1 MAAALVALSFAV
13 ATADEPKLSEAAQK
27 ELKKFEAKWKAVKVV
42 VNGNEEKEGGKEVFI
57 EFKSRKVI
65 VTDDG
70 KEMEFFEV
78 AALDPSVTPK
88 ILDLKALMDTG
99 PLKKGTI
106 YEAIY
111 KLDGDDLSFAIYIG
125 EGKKRPEKLES
136 EKDSNVV
143 VVTFK
148 REKK

>member
-1 MAAALVALSFAV
+1 MIAAFPALSLA
-13 ATADEPKLSEAAQK
+13 ASAADEPKLSETAQK
-27 ELKKFEAKWKAVKVV
+27 ELKKFEGKWKAAKVV
-42 VNGNEEKEGGKEVFI
+42 LNGTTENDGKEVFV
-57 EFKSRKVI
+57 EFKGRKII
-65 VTDDG
+65 VTADG

-88 ILDLKALMDTG
+88 ILDLKAQVDMG
-99 PLKKGTI
+99 PLTKGTV

-111 KLDGDDLSFAIYIG
+111 KLNGDDLSLAIYFG
-125 EGKKRPEKLES
+125 EGKKRPEKFES

-143 VVTFK
+143 VVTFQ